1 MAIPKPVLFIL
12 ALIVVPVSLW
22 GSYQFYLYREQIMDP
37 CLNEGHNVLAKRYP
51 DLQKLLDRQRV
62 ESDQLMAS
70 QRAEDLMMN
79 MELSPDS
86 SLSPEETLKMSTNQ
100 IDQIAQ
106 LREKHDAEFL
116 QECRRLTK

>member
-22 GSYQFYLYREQIMDP
+22 GAYQFYLYREQVMDP
-37 CLNEGHNVLAKRYP
+37 CLNEGRSVMAKRYP
-51 DLQKLLDRQRV
+51 ELQKLLDRQRA
-62 ESDQLMAS
+62 ESDRLMAS

-100 IDQIAQ
+100 VEELAK
-106 LREKHDAEFL
+106 LRQRQNAEFL
-116 QECRRLTK
+116 QECRRLAN